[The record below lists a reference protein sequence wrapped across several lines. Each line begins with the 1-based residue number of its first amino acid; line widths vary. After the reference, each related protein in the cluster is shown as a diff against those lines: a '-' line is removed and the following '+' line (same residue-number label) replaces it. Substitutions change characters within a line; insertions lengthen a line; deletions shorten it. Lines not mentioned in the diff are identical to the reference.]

1 MTEILLQNGAK
12 VTILDVNE
20 TTGKSLKE
28 ALDKQYGPER
38 TVFLKCD
45 VESEEQVKAALQKTV
60 GTFGGINIVCNNAGI
75 LNEGE
80 WEKTVAINLTGV
92 IRVTYL
98 ALEHMN
104 KLTGGQGGVFIN
116 TASRAGLGPLLSC
129 PVYTATKHGVIGF
142 TRAMAAAS
150 AASGYGVQFN
160 ALCPSFVQTDLL
172 SNILN
177 RLGPFSHL
185 ADATNQLME
194 NVSEVAECILELL
207 TDETKNGE
215 ALLIFPNMKKY
226 VCGSQINGHR
236 EQMTNRMVTVML
248 IQRPW
253 SHSYGRESLP
263 PSYCLWPGG
272 SRGQRVSMKETGHV

>member
-1 MTEILLQNGAK
+1 MLKLAPEQRWSRLDKIKLDCSQVSVSSASYIPDRSSRRTAASGT

-116 TASRAGLGPLLSC
+116 TASRAG
-129 PVYTATKHGVIGF
+129 
-142 TRAMAAAS
+142 
-150 AASGYGVQFN
+150 YGVQFN

-194 NVSEVAECILELL
+194 KSGMLKVV
-207 TDETKNGE
+207 E
-215 ALLIFPNMKKY
+215 A
-226 VCGSQINGHR
+226 QINGHR
-236 EQMTNRMVTVML
+236 EQDDEQDGDGDVDTAGRGAIAMGTAKVSHHLTVSGL
-248 IQRPW
+248 EGAEV
-253 SHSYGRESLP
+253 S
-263 PSYCLWPGG
+263 G
-272 SRGQRVSMKETGHV
+272 SV